1 MPDAHVECKSKKG
14 VTALKILKNGWSRE
28 HFEALQN
35 SSRLLSRLGA
45 AGSRLGAGTTRNEQ
59 LHRELKSWG
68 RNIYQ
73 AHIPRLQN
81 GLRIFE
87 LTKLLTHASAAYSP
101 TLCQSSQQRLLNVIA
116 SDIRETGFFP
126 PLLNHLMPPTAT
138 SNLKRNDLQTALV
151 QPSATSVLRRKQ
163 IRLENKR
170 NWTKKDKQLKQ
181 GTPSSTNVFKRR
193 RKNIGEQ

>member
-1 MPDAHVECKSKKG
+1 MGCKNKKG
-14 VTALKILKNGWSRE
+14 VTALRILKNGGSRE

-45 AGSRLGAGTTRNEQ
+45 AGHRLGAGTTRNEQ

-68 RNIYQ
+68 RNLYQ

-101 TLCQSSQQRLLNVIA
+101 TLCQSSQQRLLKIIA
-116 SDIRETGFFP
+116 SNIRETGFFP
-126 PLLNHLMPPTAT
+126 PLLNHTIPPAT
-138 SNLKRNDLQTALV
+138 TSSLKRSDLQTALV
-151 QPSATSVLRRKQ
+151 QPSATSVQWRK
-163 IRLENKR
+163 
-170 NWTKKDKQLKQ
+170 
-181 GTPSSTNVFKRR
+181 
-193 RKNIGEQ
+193 

>member
-1 MPDAHVECKSKKG
+1 MERPENK
-14 VTALKILKNGWSRE
+14 
-28 HFEALQN
+28 FEALQN

-87 LTKLLTHASAAYSP
+87 LTELLTHASAAYSP

-116 SDIRETGFFP
+116 SNIRETGFFP
-126 PLLNHLMPPTAT
+126 PMLNHLVPSAAT
-138 SNLKRNDLQTALV
+138 SNLKRSDLQTALV

-163 IRLENKR
+163 VRL
-170 NWTKKDKQLKQ
+170 
-181 GTPSSTNVFKRR
+181 
-193 RKNIGEQ
+193 